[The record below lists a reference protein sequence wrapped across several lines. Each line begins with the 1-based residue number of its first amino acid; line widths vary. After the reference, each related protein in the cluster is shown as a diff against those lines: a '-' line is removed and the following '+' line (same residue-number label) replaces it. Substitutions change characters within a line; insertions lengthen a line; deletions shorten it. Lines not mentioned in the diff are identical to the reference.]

1 MGAAV
6 TAATSTIVRRRVGPK
21 QHVAKREESLI
32 SQKQREIHRAY
43 CDGETAQAIG
53 VRLGLARTT
62 VWEAIQR
69 VHRANRDARLAKVAR
84 GELP

>member
-1 MGAAV
+1 MS
-6 TAATSTIVRRRVGPK
+6 AATSTIVRRRVGPK
-21 QHVAKREESLI
+21 QHVSKREESLV